1 MLNKPKNKSKILN
14 YYYLNTLPN
23 NLKLLNL
30 ILIMKSIFSKK
41 IKALYIIPI
50 ILFTCI
56 VSFLTACYN
65 FNKNKSEFANTDQSL
80 ACNYNLKRLE
90 GYKFIKPLLFV
101 DDDCEGDNLAISKQ
115 EINNVIENY
124 KATQGVISASV
135 YIKEYQ
141 YNSWTAINEELEY
154 EPGSLF
160 KVPILMAYLKL
171 SEKKPNVLEK
181 ELLFDTPFAINKN
194 VAYQSKQIKL
204 GSKYTVR
211 QLLTYMIT
219 YSDNN
224 ATALLNNNLEADVLY
239 KLFTDLNL
247 VIPDIKA
254 QHYYFT
260 VKDYSLFL
268 RTLYNATYL
277 SVANSEYAMELLEKC
292 EFKGGIVNGLPSNVR
307 VAHKFGES
315 GTPVEMQLHESAI
328 IYDKDKTYLLT
339 VMTKGKDNKSLSS
352 LISKISELVHKNI
365 MNINSVSMASL

>member
-1 MLNKPKNKSKILN
+1 MLNKPKNKSKIRN

-124 KATQGVISASV
+124 KATQGVISSSV
-135 YIKEYQ
+135 YIREYQ

-239 KLFTDLNL
+239 KLFADLNL

>member
-1 MLNKPKNKSKILN
+1 MLNKPKNKSKIRN

-135 YIKEYQ
+135 YIREYQ

-239 KLFTDLNL
+239 KLFADLNL

>member
-1 MLNKPKNKSKILN
+1 MLNKPKNKSKIRN

-239 KLFTDLNL
+239 KLFADLNL

>member
-211 QLLTYMIT
+211 QLLTYMIS

>member
-1 MLNKPKNKSKILN
+1 
-14 YYYLNTLPN
+14 
-23 NLKLLNL
+23 
-30 ILIMKSIFSKK
+30 MKTIFSKK
-41 IKALYIIPI
+41 IKALYILPI

-65 FNKNKSEFANTDQSL
+65 FNKNKSEVANTDQSL

-115 EINNVIENY
+115 EINNIIENY

-181 ELLFDTPFAINKN
+181 ELIFDTPFAINKN

-211 QLLTYMIT
+211 QLLTYMIS

-239 KLFTDLNL
+239 KLFADLNL

-260 VKDYSLFL
+260 VTDYSLFL

-277 SVANSEYAMELLEKC
+277 SVANSEYAMELLGKC
-292 EFKGGIVNGLPSNVR
+292 EFKGGIVNGLPSDVR
-307 VAHKFGES
+307 VVHKFGES

-365 MNINSVSMASL
+365 MNVNSVSMASLQP

>member
-1 MLNKPKNKSKILN
+1 MLNKPKNKSKIRN

-239 KLFTDLNL
+239 KLFADLNL

-268 RTLYNATYL
+268 RSLYNATYL
-277 SVANSEYAMELLEKC
+277 SVANSEYAMELLGKC

-315 GTPVEMQLHESAI
+315 GTPTEMQLHESDI

-365 MNINSVSMASL
+365 MNINTVSMASL

>member
-1 MLNKPKNKSKILN
+1 MLNKPKNKSKIRN

-211 QLLTYMIT
+211 QLLTYMIS

-292 EFKGGIVNGLPSNVR
+292 EFKGGIVNGLPSNIR

-315 GTPVEMQLHESAI
+315 GTPTEMQLHESAI

>member
-1 MLNKPKNKSKILN
+1 MLNKPKNKSKIRN

-239 KLFTDLNL
+239 KLFADLNL

-268 RTLYNATYL
+268 RSLYNATYL
-277 SVANSEYAMELLEKC
+277 SVANSEYAMELLGKC

-315 GTPVEMQLHESAI
+315 GTPTEMQLHESAI

-365 MNINSVSMASL
+365 MNINTVSMASL

>member
-1 MLNKPKNKSKILN
+1 M
-14 YYYLNTLPN
+14 
-23 NLKLLNL
+23 
-30 ILIMKSIFSKK
+30 
-41 IKALYIIPI
+41 
-50 ILFTCI
+50 
-56 VSFLTACYN
+56 
-65 FNKNKSEFANTDQSL
+65 
-80 ACNYNLKRLE
+80 
-90 GYKFIKPLLFV
+90 
-101 DDDCEGDNLAISKQ
+101 
-115 EINNVIENY
+115 
-124 KATQGVISASV
+124 
-135 YIKEYQ
+135 
-141 YNSWTAINEELEY
+141 
-154 EPGSLF
+154 
-160 KVPILMAYLKL
+160 
-171 SEKKPNVLEK
+171 
-181 ELLFDTPFAINKN
+181 LFDTPFAINKN

-211 QLLTYMIT
+211 QLLTYMIS

-239 KLFTDLNL
+239 KLFADLNL

-292 EFKGGIVNGLPSNVR
+292 EFKGGIVNGLPSNIR

-315 GTPVEMQLHESAI
+315 GTPTEMQLHESAI

-365 MNINSVSMASL
+365 MIINSVSMASL

>member
-1 MLNKPKNKSKILN
+1 MLNKPKNKSKIRN

-292 EFKGGIVNGLPSNVR
+292 EFKGGIVNGLPSNIR

-315 GTPVEMQLHESAI
+315 GTPTEMQLHESAI